1 MLLLYCEGVHR
12 RYGDSTTISSRCVH
26 MYLLT
31 HIRTYVCTY
40 AGQFQE
46 WHSRDRV
53 LAETGIRLFQYVKT
67 VKGMCVRAYVGR

>member
-1 MLLLYCEGVHR
+1 MKVST
-12 RYGDSTTISSRCVH
+12 GDMAIALQLAADVYIR

-46 WHSRDRV
+46 WHSRDIV